1 MSEEDL
7 KLVLAKYQ
15 QKTFELFN
23 QNIVLETQVEKLT
36 SVVNSMNI
44 EIEKMCN
51 KLNAKKMTYASYYSD
66 KLTYLNIIS
75 NNTEYSGD
83 EILQKY
89 NSLRNKYS
97 SHKLKHIIDKI
108 VVS

>member
-44 EIEKMCN
+44 EIEKMKKSKRGT
-51 KLNAKKMTYASYYSD
+51 KLEDDFS
-66 KLTYLNIIS
+66 
-75 NNTEYSGD
+75 
-83 EILQKY
+83 
-89 NSLRNKYS
+89 
-97 SHKLKHIIDKI
+97 
-108 VVS
+108 